1 MVSLLNLPDVA
12 LSKLLEKCDY
22 LSIQALRKTCWNFR
36 NFINTTNPTP
46 LYQLTIHRK
55 VDAFEMEFYS
65 KNHQG
70 KHAANVRVT
79 LKKVRKGCHMTL
91 IKNDGITKRFLKN
104 KDFSEMF
111 FTDYA
116 LVANNPN
123 LILEE
128 FDISSNQP
136 GCESVIERMKQSN
149 PIRTKKFGMGF
160 DECSQLKELLSL
172 VSPDHL
178 EEITVSKT
186 NSFVFSLSLEN
197 VFEMD
202 QWKNVKKLNL
212 LCFIFDSSIQF
223 LSPFD
228 EVSAQIKEPNEEI
241 LNSLKT
247 IFINSRTEKQFQFTF
262 THNDL
267 DVYLEL
273 LGQPFIDG
281 NAIENWFFKSTVT
294 DSYFCIQLSE
304 KLVFKHIDEKDVPT
318 WAEVKVE

>member
-1 MVSLLNLPDVA
+1 MVTLLNLPDVA

-22 LSIQALRKTCWNFR
+22 LSIQTLRKTCWNLR
-36 NFINTTNPTP
+36 NFIDTANPTP
-46 LYQLTIHRK
+46 LYKLTIHRK
-55 VDAFEMEFYS
+55 VDAFEMEFHS

-70 KHAANVRVT
+70 KHAVNVRVT

-91 IKNDGITKRFLKN
+91 IKNDEITKRFLKD

-116 LVANNPN
+116 LAANNPN
-123 LILEE
+123 LILEG

-149 PIRTKKFGMGF
+149 KIRTKLFGMGF
-160 DECSQLKELLSL
+160 DESSQLRELLSL

-186 NSFVFSLSLEN
+186 NSFVFALSLEN

-223 LSPFD
+223 LSSFD
-228 EVSAQIKEPNEEI
+228 EVSAQIREPNEEI

-247 IFINSRTEKQFQFTF
+247 IFINSRTKKKFEFTVSF
-262 THNDL
+262 NDL
-267 DVYLEL
+267 DVYLEF

-281 NAIENWFFKSTVT
+281 NAIKNWFFKSTVT
-294 DSYFCIQLSE
+294 DNYFCVQLNE
-304 KLVFKHIDEKDVPT
+304 KLVFKHIEKKDVPI
-318 WAEVKVE
+318 WAEVKIE

>member
-12 LSKLLEKCDY
+12 LSKLSEKCDFA
-22 LSIQALRKTCWNFR
+22 SIQILRKTCWNLR
-36 NFINTTNPTP
+36 NFIDTLNPTP

-70 KHAANVRVT
+70 KHATNVRVT
-79 LKKVRKGCHMTL
+79 LRKVRKGCHMLL
-91 IKNDGITKRFLKN
+91 IKNDEITKRFLKN

-160 DECSQLKELLSL
+160 DESCQLRALLSL

-186 NSFVFSLSLEN
+186 NSFVFPLSLEKI
-197 VFEMD
+197 FEMD

-223 LSPFD
+223 LNLFD
-228 EVSAQIKEPNEEI
+228 KVSAQIKEPNEEI

-247 IFINSRTEKQFQFTF
+247 IFINSRTKKQFEFTV

-267 DVYLEL
+267 DVYLEF

-281 NAIENWFFKSTVT
+281 NSIKNWYFKSTLT
-294 DSYFCIQLSE
+294 DNYFCVQLSE
-304 KLVFKHIDEKDVPT
+304 KLVFKHIEKKDVPI